1 MSELWPWL
9 AVFGLGMFH
18 GINPAMGWLFAVAL
32 GLQEQKRAA
41 VFRAL
46 PPIALGHAL
55 SIGII
60 IAVVL
65 LARVTVPYRTL
76 KIGAAAILFAFG
88 LYRLL
93 RSRHP
98 NWVGMRVGF
107 GDLTLWSFVMASAH
121 GAGLMLVPFFLQ
133 SPAAGESHHHDTHQ
147 MHAWAF
153 ANFSAPSLLSHG
165 GRSPHLGVSS
175 NDRAGRDGCLRKT
188 WGRDTAPRVVQHRF
202 RLDARADD
210 HRRLHPA
217 LLICGRCTR
226 LNFVIRKYKPSDNV
240 ILSEAKNLGLVLDQ
254 FAQQK

>member
-9 AVFGLGMFH
+9 AVFGLGIFH

-46 PPIALGHAL
+46 PPMVLGHAL

-60 IAVVL
+60 IAAVL
-65 LARVTVPYRTL
+65 LARVSLPYGAV
-76 KIGAAAILFAFG
+76 KIAAAATLFAFG

-121 GAGLMLVPFFLQ
+121 GAGLMLVPFFLS
-133 SPAAGESHHHDTHQ
+133 SPAAGESHQHHGAQ
-147 MHAWAF
+147 EIHAWAF
-153 ANFSAPSLLSHG
+153 ANFSG
-165 GRSPHLGVSS
+165 
-175 NDRAGRDGCLRKT
+175 
-188 WGRDTAPRVVQHRF
+188 
-202 RLDARADD
+202 
-210 HRRLHPA
+210 PA
-217 LLICGRCTR
+217 LLIAAVVVHTLGYLIATA
-226 LNFVIRKYKPSDNV
+226 LVAIVVYEKLGV
-240 ILSEAKNLGLVLDQ
+240 AILRRAWFNLDLIWMLALMITGAFILLL
-254 FAQQK
+254 

>member
-1 MSELWPWL
+1 M

-46 PPIALGHAL
+46 PPMVVGHAL
-55 SIGII
+55 SVGII
-60 IAVVL
+60 IAAVL
-65 LARVTVPYRTL
+65 VARVSLPPRTL
-76 KIGAAAILFAFG
+76 KIAAAAILFAFG
-88 LYRLL
+88 FYRLL

-133 SPAAGESHHHDTHQ
+133 SPAAGESHHHEAHQ

-153 ANFSAPSLLSHG
+153 ANFSAPSLLVAAVVVHT
-165 GRSPHLGVSS
+165 LGYVLTTVLVAIVVYEKLGIAILR
-175 NDRAGRDGCLRKT
+175 RAWFNIDLV
-188 WGRDTAPRVVQHRF
+188 WM
-202 RLDARADD
+202 L
-210 HRRLHPA
+210 A
-217 LLICGRCTR
+217 LMITGA
-226 LNFVIRKYKPSDNV
+226 F
-240 ILSEAKNLGLVLDQ
+240 IL
-254 FAQQK
+254 FF

>member
-9 AVFGLGMFH
+9 AVFGLGIFH

-32 GLQEQKRAA
+32 GLQEQKRTA

-46 PPIALGHAL
+46 PPMVLGHAL

-60 IAVVL
+60 IAAVL
-65 LARVTVPYRTL
+65 LARVSLPHRTL

-107 GDLTLWSFVMASAH
+107 GDLTLWSFIMASAH
-121 GAGLMLVPFFLQ
+121 GAGLMLVPFFLP
-133 SPAAGESHHHDTHQ
+133 SPAAGDVHHHGSNHEAHQ

-153 ANFSAPSLLSHG
+153 ANFSAPSLLIASVVVHT
-165 GRSPHLGVSS
+165 LGY
-175 NDRAGRDGCLRKT
+175 LLM
-188 WGRDTAPRVVQHRF
+188 TAVV
-202 RLDARADD
+202 A
-210 HRRLHPA
+210 
-217 LLICGRCTR
+217 I
-226 LNFVIRKYKPSDNV
+226 VVYEK
-240 ILSEAKNLGLVLDQ
+240 LGLAILRRAWFNIDLVWMLALMITGV
-254 FAQQK
+254 FILFF

>member
-9 AVFGLGMFH
+9 AVFGLGLFH

-41 VFRAL
+41 VLRAL

-60 IAVVL
+60 IAVLL
-65 LARVTVPYRTL
+65 LARVAVPPRTL
-76 KIGAAAILFAFG
+76 KIAAAAILFGFG
-88 LYRLL
+88 LFRLL

-121 GAGLMLVPFFLQ
+121 GAGLMLVPFFLP
-133 SPAAGESHHHDTHQ
+133 SPAGEPSHHHEAHQ

-153 ANFSAPSLLSHG
+153 ANFSAPSLLIAAVVIHTLG
-165 GRSPHLGVSS
+165 YLVITALVAIVVYENLGV
-175 NDRAGRDGCLRKT
+175 AILRHA
-188 WGRDTAPRVVQHRF
+188 WFNID
-202 RLDARADD
+202 L
-210 HRRLHPA
+210 LWMLA
-217 LLICGRCTR
+217 LMITGV
-226 LNFVIRKYKPSDNV
+226 F
-240 ILSEAKNLGLVLDQ
+240 ILV
-254 FAQQK
+254 F

>member
-60 IAVVL
+60 ITVVL
-65 LARVTVPYRTL
+65 LARVAVPPRTL
-76 KIGAAAILFAFG
+76 KIAAAAILFTFG
-88 LYRLL
+88 LFRLL

-121 GAGLMLVPFFLQ
+121 GAALMLVPFFLP
-133 SPAAGESHHHDTHQ
+133 SPAGEESHHHEAHP

-153 ANFSAPSLLSHG
+153 ANFSAPSLLIAAVVIHTLG
-165 GRSPHLGVSS
+165 YLVITALVAIVVYENLGV
-175 NDRAGRDGCLRKT
+175 AILRHA
-188 WGRDTAPRVVQHRF
+188 WFNID
-202 RLDARADD
+202 L
-210 HRRLHPA
+210 LWMLA
-217 LLICGRCTR
+217 LMITGV
-226 LNFVIRKYKPSDNV
+226 F
-240 ILSEAKNLGLVLDQ
+240 ILV
-254 FAQQK
+254 F

>member
-41 VFRAL
+41 VLRAL

-60 IAVVL
+60 ITVVL
-65 LARVTVPYRTL
+65 LARVAVPPRTL
-76 KIGAAAILFAFG
+76 KIAAAAILFTFG
-88 LYRLL
+88 LFRLL

-121 GAGLMLVPFFLQ
+121 GAGLMLVPFFLP
-133 SPAAGESHHHDTHQ
+133 SAAGEESHHHGAHH

-153 ANFSAPSLLSHG
+153 ANFSAPSLLIAAVVIHTLG
-165 GRSPHLGVSS
+165 YLVITALVAIVVYENLGV
-175 NDRAGRDGCLRKT
+175 AILRHA
-188 WGRDTAPRVVQHRF
+188 WFNID
-202 RLDARADD
+202 L
-210 HRRLHPA
+210 LWMLA
-217 LLICGRCTR
+217 LMITGV
-226 LNFVIRKYKPSDNV
+226 F
-240 ILSEAKNLGLVLDQ
+240 ILV
-254 FAQQK
+254 F